1 MVTEIFSF
9 VKRAEKNFFSVR
21 EKLGK
26 RISSV
31 KTGKK

>member
-9 VKRAEKNFFSVR
+9 VKRAAKNFFSMR
-21 EKLGK
+21 EKIEKGL
-26 RISSV
+26 SSV